1 MVRPE
6 YCLKN
11 KVDIYYGNFQVRI
24 IDCYLVE
31 GVKVLYRVVL
41 SILILFTKYSGKILN
56 CVLPLIMRVLKLL
69 RLLKQQDQ

>member
-1 MVRPE
+1 MRPE

-11 KVDIYYGNFQVRI
+11 KVDIYYVNFQVRI

-56 CVLPLIMRVLKLL
+56 SVLITTDYGVLKLL
-69 RLLKQQDQ
+69 RLLKLQDQ

>member
-1 MVRPE
+1 MRPE

-11 KVDIYYGNFQVRI
+11 KVDIYYVNFQVRI

-56 CVLPLIMRVLKLL
+56 SVLPLIMRVLKLL
-69 RLLKQQDQ
+69 GLLKLQDQ

>member
-11 KVDIYYGNFQVRI
+11 KVDIYYVNFQVRI

-69 RLLKQQDQ
+69 RLLKLQDQ